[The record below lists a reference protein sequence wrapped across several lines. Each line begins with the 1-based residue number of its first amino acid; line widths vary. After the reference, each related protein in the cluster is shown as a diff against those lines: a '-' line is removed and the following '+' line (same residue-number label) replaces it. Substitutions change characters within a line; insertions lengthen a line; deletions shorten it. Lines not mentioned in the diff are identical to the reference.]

1 MKTLL
6 ENCKARLRSEL
17 GFIRTTDIY
26 ITEDIRLI
34 RNSGSYPAI
43 GLKDGGIQFSFQS
56 ADQEEDTL
64 QLTAAVYV
72 SLQKQEAMLIG
83 AAGQKGVLDI
93 ADEVISKLKDY
104 TFSGAYETALP
115 MSQGESEILADENN
129 AVMMVPVIMQFTRLA
144 E

>member
-6 ENCKARLRSEL
+6 TNCKTRLRTEIAY
-17 GFIRTTDIY
+17 IRSSDIY

-43 GLKDGGIQFSFQS
+43 ALKDGGVQF
-56 ADQEEDTL
+56 AALAGDQDEDTL
-64 QLTAAVYV
+64 QLTIAAYV

-93 ADEVISKLKDY
+93 AEDILTALKDY
-104 TFSGAYETALP
+104 TFTGVYDTALP
-115 MSQGESEILADENN
+115 LSQGESEILEDEGR
-129 AVMMVPVIMQFTRLA
+129 AIMMVPVVMQFTRFT
-144 E
+144 